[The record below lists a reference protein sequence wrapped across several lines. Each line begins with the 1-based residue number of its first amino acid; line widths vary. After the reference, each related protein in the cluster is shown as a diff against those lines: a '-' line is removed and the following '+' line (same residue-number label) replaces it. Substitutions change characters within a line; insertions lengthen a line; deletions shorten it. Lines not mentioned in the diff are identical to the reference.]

1 MVVKVVTVV
10 IEVTVATVATV
21 ATGATV
27 VIVLT
32 VVTVVTKKIVSPKK
46 NSFFWQKKY
55 FFSCLAKKI
64 SPKTHTQVGM
74 TLKNSNY
81 DETQKPKL

>member
-46 NSFFWQKKY
+46 NSFFGK
-55 FFSCLAKKI
+55 KKI
-64 SPKTHTQVGM
+64 LFFLFTKKNFT
-74 TLKNSNY
+74 KNSHSSW
-81 DETQKPKL
+81 DDTQKLKL